1 MDVHEFQ
8 TLYREKFGSIY
19 HYVYSKVGNREEAE
33 DLTAEVFLK
42 AARNINYESN
52 SYSIREWLFL
62 VARSTIADYWRRH
75 FREPT
80 SSLDELLEIGWEG
93 PPEEELS
100 ATDNTTDNTTEGQV
114 QRILEALPWKYR
126 EVLKCRFLLNLSIK
140 ATASRM
146 GLTEANV
153 KVLQFRALKR
163 AAALNLFD
171 VAQQVS

>member
-8 TLYREKFGSIY
+8 TLYQEKFGLIY

-42 AARNINYESN
+42 AARSINYECN
-52 SYSIREWLFL
+52 SYSIRKWLFL
-62 VARSTIADYWRRH
+62 VAHSIIADHWRRH
-75 FREPT
+75 FREQT
-80 SSLDELLEIGWEG
+80 CSLDELLEVGWEG
-93 PPEEELS
+93 PPEEELN
-100 ATDNTTDNTTEGQV
+100 ATNNTTEGQV

-140 ATASRM
+140 ATASKM

-153 KVLQFRALKR
+153 KILQFRALKR

-171 VAQQVS
+171 IGQKVS

>member
-8 TLYREKFGSIY
+8 TLYQEKFGSIY

-52 SYSIREWLFL
+52 SYSIRKWLFL

-75 FREPT
+75 FREPA

-93 PPEEELS
+93 PPEEELN
-100 ATDNTTDNTTEGQV
+100 A
-114 QRILEALPWKYR
+114 
-126 EVLKCRFLLNLSIK
+126 FLLNLSIK

-153 KVLQFRALKR
+153 KILQFRALKR

-171 VAQQVS
+171 VAQKVS